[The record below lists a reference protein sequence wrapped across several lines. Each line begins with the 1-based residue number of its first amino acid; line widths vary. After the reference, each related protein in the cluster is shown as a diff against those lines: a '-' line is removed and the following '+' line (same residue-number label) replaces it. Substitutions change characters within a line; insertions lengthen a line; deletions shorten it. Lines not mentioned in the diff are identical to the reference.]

1 MFSGGLKPLWRSRGL
16 RWGVL
21 SVLIN
26 GVIGATMFEVL
37 TSQATGLLSVT
48 IDRAVREQLSL
59 LAARPPDMLPFM
71 ITSRMNGGPTVVTLV
86 GLFRADRQP
95 LVGDLSTI
103 PDGLPLDGR
112 AHEATSS
119 AIQRPLRAAGRV
131 LPDGRLLVVA
141 RDATDLVE
149 IEGDFTRAALALAIP
164 FALVTLMAGA
174 LLGMISE
181 RRLRRINE
189 TAERIIEGDLSL
201 RLLANP
207 EGDELDRLCAIV
219 NRILRRLEE
228 GLEVMRSA
236 GENIAHDLRTPL
248 TAVRARLERA
258 LEQAGPGSQAG
269 RLIEQSINGIDQ
281 SLSTI
286 RALLRIA
293 DLEHGRRISAIGV
306 VEAARLLEETAD
318 IFGPVAEE
326 AGLTL
331 RLSLNG
337 PGLILADRDLMI
349 EAVANLLDNAI
360 KFTPPG
366 GEVVLGCQQDQARVV
381 LSVSD
386 SGPGIPAAQRE
397 AVLTRFVQL
406 DSSRKTEGR
415 GLGLSLVLAICKLHG
430 FQLDIGQS
438 DRGGALVSIGCRAA
452 LG

>member
-1 MFSGGLKPLWRSRGL
+1 
-16 RWGVL
+16 
-21 SVLIN
+21 
-26 GVIGATMFEVL
+26 MFEVI

-48 IDRAVREQLSL
+48 IDRSVREQLSL

-71 ITSRMNGGPTVVTLV
+71 ITSRLNGGPSVVTLV

-95 LVGDLSTI
+95 LVGDLSVI
-103 PDGLPLDGR
+103 PEGLLLDGR
-112 AHEATSS
+112 AHSVTSP
-119 AIQRPLRAAGRV
+119 AIQLPLRAAGRA

-149 IEGDFTRAALALAIP
+149 IEGDLSRAALALAIP
-164 FALVTLMAGA
+164 FALITLAAAG
-174 LLGMISE
+174 LLGMASE
-181 RRLRRINE
+181 RRLRRVNA

-201 RLLANP
+201 RLEADP

-219 NRILRRLEE
+219 NRMLRRLEE
-228 GLEVMRSA
+228 GLAAMRSA

-258 LEQAGPGSQAG
+258 AEQAGTGSDVG
-269 RLIEQSINGIDQ
+269 RLIEQGITGIDQ

-293 DLEHGRRISAIGV
+293 DLEHGRRVAAICV
-306 VEAARLLEETAD
+306 VETSHLLAETAE

-331 RLSLNG
+331 RLDLASSS
-337 PGLILADRDLMI
+337 PILADRDLVI

-360 KFTPPG
+360 KFTPAG
-366 GEVVLGCQQDQARVV
+366 GHVTLGCQDVGSFMV
-381 LSVSD
+381 ISVSD
-386 SGPGIPAAQRE
+386 TGPGIPEALRQ

-406 DSSRKTEGR
+406 DSSRKTDGR
-415 GLGLSLVLAICKLHG
+415 GLGLSLVHAICKLHG
-430 FQLDIGQS
+430 FQLEIGEN
-438 DRGGALVSIGCRAA
+438 DVGGTVVTITCRATSP
-452 LG
+452 